1 MAGTLR
7 QGGSHYTTCNIWQDG
22 RHFVTGTMWQA
33 LCDKVEVDLWQGDK
47 HYVTGLSCAKL
58 CVSYCHVNFLVWFR
72 FASGW
77 CRPGMVLKNTFEGF
91 RLLNVSLCLLAWWL
105 GVWEGQ
111 LPLSMGLFFKNK
123 FWTPPCV
130 SVYMT
135 EMLTKYLNWRR
146 VARWLLCKISYFQ
159 TCFLIAKRILFE
171 ASDPCV
177 KKSFQNS
184 WR

>member
-1 MAGTLR
+1 MAGTL
-7 QGGSHYTTCNIWQDG
+7 
-22 RHFVTGTMWQA
+22 WQA
-33 LCDKVEVDLWQGDK
+33 RCDRHYVTRWKLICDKVTSIMWQGWAVPSSVSAI
-47 HYVTGLSCAKL
+47 VTWTFLFDLGLLQVGAG
-58 CVSYCHVNFLVWFR
+58 LVWFSKILLR
-72 FASGW
+72 AFVFWMFLYVFWPGGSVSG
-77 CRPGMVLKNTFEGF
+77 K
-91 RLLNVSLCLLAWWL
+91 VSYHCPWDC
-105 GVWEGQ
+105 
-111 LPLSMGLFFKNK
+111 FFKNK